1 MAFWGLGCGGLPVP
15 TARSY
20 LIAEP
25 VFGLFKTVDPW
36 VGKVDQNLIAPYR
49 VFKDMGVLQDIK
61 NIFMIQ

>member
-1 MAFWGLGCGGLPVP
+1 MPVP

-25 VFGLFKTVDPW
+25 VFGLFKAAGLW

-49 VFKDMGVLQDIK
+49 VLKIWGYYRV
-61 NIFMIQ
+61 